1 MTRSRLAGWNL
12 AFLAIML
19 IGYAAAIYHA
29 TSDRW
34 GNAIIAAAAS
44 TIGTV
49 VVLLWKPEEVAE
61 PRPPRRSP
69 RQAMH
74 DMMSSEQVEPERSRW
89 LSGSIVAGFVA
100 TIVMSLLLLFAYAFT
115 GFLGDEDGS
124 QLSNWFWNLRNNELT
139 EGALDIPIAAFSIN
153 LLAGLAWALVYGGIV
168 ERRMSGPGWL
178 RGMLFS
184 LLPWLLSLI
193 VFFPAVGGG
202 LFGSDLSAGPLPA
215 IGNLVLHLIYGAILG
230 TVFAIPEVSTDA
242 IDTRAARSQND
253 GTAIGLVVGLTV
265 GLVVGATISAF
276 VASDVT
282 DGVNI
287 TLVGGGIG
295 VLVGGL
301 VGSFA
306 GVDFG
311 TRRELG

>member
-29 TSDRW
+29 TNDRW
-34 GNAIIAAAAS
+34 GNAIMAAAAS
-44 TIGTV
+44 TVGTIV
-49 VVLLWKPEEVAE
+49 ILLWQQPEEAAARE
-61 PRPPRRSP
+61 PRRSP
-69 RQAMH
+69 RAAVH
-74 DMMSSEQVEPERSRW
+74 DMMSRERAEPERSHW
-89 LSGSIVAGFVA
+89 LSGSIVAGFSA
-100 TIVMSLLLLFAYAFT
+100 TIVMSLLLLIAYAFA
-115 GFLGDEDGS
+115 GFLGAEDGS
-124 QLSNWFWNLRNNELT
+124 QLSQWFYNLRNNDLA

-184 LLPWLLSLI
+184 LVPWLLSL
-193 VFFPAVGGG
+193 VAFFPAVGGG
-202 LFGSDLSAGPLPA
+202 LFGMDLDAGPLPA
-215 IGNLVLHLIYGAILG
+215 IGNLVLHLIFGAILG
-230 TVFAIPEVSTDA
+230 AVYAIPEVSTDA
-242 IDTRAARSQND
+242 LDTRAARSQKD

-276 VASDVT
+276 TASDVS

-287 TLVGGGIG
+287 TLAGGGIG

-311 TRRELG
+311 TRREMG

>member
-12 AFLAIML
+12 VFLAIML

-44 TIGTV
+44 TIGTI
-49 VVLLWKPEEVAE
+49 VVLLWQQQEVAE
-61 PRPPRRSP
+61 ARAPRRGP
-69 RQAMH
+69 RQVMH
-74 DMMSSEQVEPERSRW
+74 DVMSREQVEPERNRW

-100 TIVMSLLLLFAYAFT
+100 TIVMSLLLVMAYAIT
-115 GFLGDEDGS
+115 GYIGAEDGS
-124 QLSNWFWNLRNNELT
+124 QLSQWFWHLSHNELT
-139 EGALDIPIAAFSIN
+139 EGTLDIPIAAFSVN
-153 LLAGLAWALVYGGIV
+153 LLAGLAWALVYGGVV
-168 ERRMSGPGWL
+168 ERRMAGPGWL
-178 RGMLFS
+178 RGMLFA
-184 LLPWLLSLI
+184 LVPWLLSLV

-202 LFGSDLSAGPLPA
+202 FFGMDLDAGPLPA
-215 IGNLVLHLIYGAILG
+215 IGNLFLHLIFGAILG
-230 TVFAIPEVSTDA
+230 AVFAIPEVSTDA
-242 IDTRAARSQND
+242 IDTRAARTQND

-265 GLVVGATISAF
+265 GLVIGATVAALA
-276 VASDVT
+276 ASDIT
-282 DGVNI
+282 DGINM
-287 TLVGGGIG
+287 TLGGGGIG
-295 VLVGGL
+295 VLIGGL

>member
-44 TIGTV
+44 TIGTIV
-49 VVLLWKPEEVAE
+49 ILLWERPEMAE
-61 PRPPRRSP
+61 APAPRRGP
-69 RQAMH
+69 RAAMR
-74 DMMSSEQVEPERSRW
+74 DMMSRERVEPERSRW

-115 GFLGDEDGS
+115 GFLGAEDGS
-124 QLSNWFWNLRNNELT
+124 QLSQWFYNLHNNELT

-153 LLAGLAWALVYGGIV
+153 LLAGLAWALIYGGIA

-184 LLPWLLSLI
+184 LGPWLLSLV

-202 LFGSDLSAGPLPA
+202 LFGMDLDAGPLPA
-215 IGNLVLHLIYGAILG
+215 IGNLVLHLIFGAILG

-242 IDTRAARSQND
+242 LDTRAARSQND
-253 GTAIGLVVGLTV
+253 GTAIGLVVGLTI
-265 GLVVGATISAF
+265 GLVVGATVAAIA
-276 VASDVT
+276 ASDVT
-282 DGVNI
+282 DGINI
-287 TLVGGGIG
+287 TLAGGGIG
-295 VLVGGL
+295 ILVGGL

-311 TRRELG
+311 TRREMG